1 MSEPKRPA
9 ASRHLHAG
17 ALLRPAVVYLV
28 LTIAAL
34 IAVGP
39 FLWALSS
46 SLKREGELFVV
57 PPVLIPPDP
66 QWSHYADVFDQIPL
80 LRLALNTALYAGV
93 VTIGQLIFC
102 SLAGYAFA
110 RLTFVGRDKIFL
122 AYLATLMIPITV
134 TLIPQYILMRQFGWV
149 NTPWAMTVP
158 GFFGSAF
165 GTYLMRQFF
174 LTLPRDLEDAAIV
187 DGANRWQ
194 IYRLV
199 MLPLV
204 RPALV
209 VLGVLTWVTVWNDFL
224 WPLIMIRDLDISTLT
239 LGLVHLQSQYY
250 TNWPLLMAAS
260 VMAVAPLVLMYLFA
274 QRAFVRGIAT
284 TGLGGL

>member
-1 MSEPKRPA
+1 MQRRASLERLRIMQMSR
-9 ASRHLHAG
+9 S
-17 ALLRPAVVYLV
+17 ALVYAVL
-28 LTIAAL
+28 LIAAL
-34 IAVGP
+34 IAIGP
-39 FLWALSS
+39 FVWAVSS
-46 SLKREGELFVV
+46 SLKRQGELFVV

-66 QWSHYADVFDQIPL
+66 QWVNYVHVFDQIPL
-80 LRLALNTALYAGV
+80 VRLFLNTAFYAGV
-93 VTIGQLIFC
+93 VTVGQVAFC
-102 SLAGYAFA
+102 SLAGYGFA
-110 RLTFVGRDKIFL
+110 RLAFAGRDKIFL
-122 AYLATLMIPITV
+122 AYLGTLMIPITV
-134 TLIPQYILMRQFGWV
+134 TLIPQYILMRQLGWV

-174 LTLPRDLEDAAIV
+174 LTLPRDLEDAATV

-194 IYRLV
+194 IFYLV

-209 VLGVLTWVTVWNDFL
+209 VLGVLTWVSVWNDFL
-224 WPLIMIRDLDISTLT
+224 WPLIMLSDMDVSTLT
-239 LGLVHLQSQYY
+239 LGLVRLQGQYY

-260 VMAVAPLVLMYLFA
+260 VIAVAPLIAMYLLA

>member
-1 MSEPKRPA
+1 MRRLRAVA
-9 ASRHLHAG
+9 ASRLRRIGPLARAG
-17 ALLRPAVVYLV
+17 LTYVV
-28 LTIAAL
+28 LTLAAL
-34 IAVGP
+34 VAIGP

-66 QWSHYADVFDQIPL
+66 QWSNYADVLDQIPL

-122 AYLATLMIPITV
+122 AYLGTLMIPVTV
-134 TLIPQYILMRQFGWV
+134 TLIPQYILMRQLGWV

-187 DGANRWQ
+187 DGATHWQ
-194 IYRLV
+194 IYRMV

-224 WPLIMIRDLDISTLT
+224 WPLIMIRDVDYATLT
-239 LGLVHLQSQYY
+239 LGLVRLQSQYY
-250 TNWPLLMAAS
+250 TNWPLLMAAA
-260 VMAVAPLVLMYLFA
+260 VMVVAPLLLMYLFA

-284 TGLGGL
+284 TGLGNV